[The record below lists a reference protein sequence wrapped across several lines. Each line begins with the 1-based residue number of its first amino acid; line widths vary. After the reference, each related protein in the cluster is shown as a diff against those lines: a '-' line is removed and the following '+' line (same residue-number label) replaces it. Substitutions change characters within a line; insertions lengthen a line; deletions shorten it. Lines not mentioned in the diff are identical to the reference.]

1 MARKKGSKNRYRRRP
16 NILQSNEQVYKKD
29 GINHYYVGNKLGGT
43 FIGDETRGYI
53 SKSAI
58 AGGNGYSKTYREVI
72 SQLRNQYW
80 DVKFK
85 EIYRRC
91 E

>member
-1 MARKKGSKNRYRRRP
+1 MARKRRRP
-16 NILQSNEQVYKKD
+16 NILQWNEQVYKEN
-29 GINHYYVGNKLGGT
+29 GVNQYYIGNKLGGT

-72 SQLRNQYW
+72 SHLRKQYW
-80 DVKFK
+80 DIKLK
-85 EIYRRC
+85 EIYRGF
-91 E
+91 

>member
-1 MARKKGSKNRYRRRP
+1 MARKKGSKNRRRQ
-16 NILQSNEQVYKKD
+16 NILQSNEQVFKED
-29 GINHYYVGNKLGGT
+29 GVNQYYIGNKLGGT

-80 DVKFK
+80 DMKFK
-85 EIYRRC
+85 EIYRGS

>member
-1 MARKKGSKNRYRRRP
+1 MARKKGSKNSRRRRQ
-16 NILQSNEQVYKKD
+16 NILQSNEQVFEED
-29 GINHYYVGNKLGGT
+29 GVNQYYIGNKLGGT
-43 FIGDETRGYI
+43 FIGDETIGYI

-80 DVKFK
+80 NVKFK

>member
-1 MARKKGSKNRYRRRP
+1 MARKRRRP
-16 NILQSNEQVYKKD
+16 NILQWNEQVYKEN
-29 GINHYYVGNKLGGT
+29 GVNQYYIGNKLGGT

>member
-1 MARKKGSKNRYRRRP
+1 MARKRRRP
-16 NILQSNEQVYKKD
+16 NILQWNEQVYKEN
-29 GINHYYVGNKLGGT
+29 GVNQYYIGNKLGGT

-58 AGGNGYSKTYREVI
+58 SGGNSYSKTYREVI

-80 DVKFK
+80 DMKFK
-85 EIYRRC
+85 EMYRRS